1 MHILIVDDDP
11 NNRKLIRIALEKS
24 GYQTVEAEN
33 GEQAIRLAN
42 ESVPALILMDIQMP
56 VLDGISA
63 LMAIRSGKITNDI
76 PVIALTSY
84 AMKGDREHF
93 LSQGF
98 DDYVSKPIDIKGF
111 LETIRKFV
119 TGREQGPSN
128 QS

>member
-1 MHILIVDDDP
+1 MHILIVDDDQ
-11 NNRKLIRIALEKS
+11 NNRKLLRVALEKS

-42 ESVPALILMDIQMP
+42 ESAPALILMDIQMP

-63 LMAIRSGKITNDI
+63 LMAIRSGKTTNDI